1 MIMFVPDWVRWSRT
15 NMKRARP
22 AARQVGGWIANRR
35 AN

>member
-1 MIMFVPDWVRWSRT
+1 MIMFVPDSVRWL
-15 NMKRARP
+15 RANVKWAKP